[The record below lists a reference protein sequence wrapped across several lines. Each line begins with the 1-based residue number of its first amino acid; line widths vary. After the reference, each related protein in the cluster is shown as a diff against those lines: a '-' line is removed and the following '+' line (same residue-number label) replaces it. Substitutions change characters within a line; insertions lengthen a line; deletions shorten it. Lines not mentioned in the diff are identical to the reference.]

1 MADMNE
7 FDDIDDYSPTD
18 YSSDDDTDSS
28 ETSFTVLKEADICR
42 CIEHE
47 ITGLSDVLSISKLEA
62 SLLLR
67 HYNWNV
73 CKVHD
78 AWFVDE
84 FGVRKK
90 VGLLLEKPEE
100 KQVSYDDLT
109 CGICFESYSQISLNL
124 SLVVILFVLNAGDF
138 TFTQTSMMVLDVWF

>member
-1 MADMNE
+1 MADTND
-7 FDDIDDYSPTD
+7 FDDFDDYSPTD
-18 YSSDDDTDSS
+18 YSSDDNTDSS
-28 ETSFTVLKEADICR
+28 ETNFTVLKEADICR

-47 ITGLSDVLSISKLEA
+47 ITELSDVLSISKLEA

-109 CGICFESYSQISLNL
+109 CGICFESYSQ
-124 SLVVILFVLNAGDF
+124 DF
-138 TFTQTSMMVLDVWF
+138 IKSVTCGHPFCSECWGLYIHTNINDGPG